1 MRPIHTLIIHCSAT
15 RADHDFTEQQLEA
28 AHKARGF
35 TECGYHYYIRRSGL
49 IITMRDVGKIGAHC
63 LGHNQDSI
71 GICYEGGLDS
81 DGIPTDTRTFQQK
94 YALRSLIRCLQSDF
108 PGCHIYGHR
117 ELSPDLNG
125 NGIIEPNEYVKLC
138 PVYSVAAEFYP
149 PHLGR

>member
-15 RADHDFTEQQLEA
+15 RADKDFTEQQLEA

-35 TECGYHYYIRRSGL
+35 NECGYHYYIRYNGL
-49 IITMRDVGKIGAHC
+49 IVPMRDIAKVGAHC
-63 LGHNQDSI
+63 LGHNEDSI

-81 DGIPTDTRTFQQK
+81 KGKPADTRSFQQK
-94 YALRSLIRCLQSDF
+94 CAIRSLIDSLLDDF

-138 PVYSVAAEFYP
+138 PVYSVAGEFYP